1 MPVRPRRSLALRRAF
16 SLIEAVI
23 GLAIL
28 TILSGGIIAT
38 ALFIRRSAEE
48 VVYHNTA
55 LTLAQA
61 YMEQLRSI
69 EYGLLSAAA
78 QTTGT
83 PINLI
88 GSNGVYL
95 TREDG
100 GVFSNG
106 TWARETVMLDET
118 PDGTP
123 RQPMTIRLRPVLV
136 DLPGVTANAAR
147 GVEII
152 LHYET
157 TYNFGFVGTHRGS
170 LRNVRSNVP
179 TY

>member
-1 MPVRPRRSLALRRAF
+1 MLHFRPRRAYSLV
-16 SLIEAVI
+16 EAIV
-23 GLAIL
+23 GLTIL
-28 TILSGGIIAT
+28 TILSGGAIA
-38 ALFIRRSAEE
+38 ASLFVRRTAEE
-48 VVYHNTA
+48 TVYHNTA
-55 LTLAQA
+55 LTVAQA
-61 YMEQLRSI
+61 YVEQLRSI
-69 EYGLLSAAA
+69 EYGLLSQSARVA
-78 QTTGT
+78 GS

-88 GSNGVYL
+88 ASNGLYL
-95 TREDG
+95 TNESG
-100 GVFSNG
+100 GVFANN
-106 TWARETVMLDET
+106 TWASETIMLDE
-118 PDGTP
+118 DEQGNP
-123 RQPMTIRLRPVLV
+123 RQPMTLRIRPILV